1 MFKFKE
7 FLKYLKKFERNI
19 SFVGILNSFRHFKS
33 IEKLKPVDILYLC
46 HDNSRPL
53 LFDGKYH
60 SPLIDSINIK
70 LKNYSNYTLALPFS
84 KYSGNNAYGNTINLN
99 FYIIV
104 SLLRRILRNGSI
116 SLKNVENDPLIKFY
130 SYLFEKLN
138 LKIIFGVQPSIEMCI
153 AAKIARI
160 KIIDVQ
166 HGVIST
172 DENDVHH
179 YYNLKNRFQINN
191 IGWPDYIF
199 CRNKQSLNEVSK
211 LIDYTKPI
219 LIGNL
224 NKYFYKNI
232 YLNKQ
237 ENILFKTKR
246 KTFLFT
252 FQPFYE
258 SESFSSKNLHHK
270 IIFPTALLKLILSS
284 NYNFILRLHPSQI
297 QNKNLFKLHMTAFN
311 NLFSECN
318 NVDFIINNKEPL
330 EYSLLNSDIH
340 ITYNSASLFD
350 AFDFGLKTILLDDNI
365 SRLNSYYGEL
375 MYSDF
380 VIVEPTLEIDF
391 NKHFKQKKYKEDS
404 DDFDFEDFVLKN
416 MRSC

>member
-1 MFKFKE
+1 MYN
-7 FLKYLKKFERNI
+7 YLKSFRRNI
-19 SFVGILNSFRHFKS
+19 SLLGIFYAFKHAKS
-33 IEKLKPVDILYLC
+33 IEKLNSVDILYLC

-84 KYSGNNAYGNTINLN
+84 KYSGNKAYGNTINLN
-99 FYIIV
+99 FYIII
-104 SLLRRILRNGSI
+104 SLLKRVVIYRSR
-116 SLKNVENDPLIKFY
+116 SLKNINHDPLIKFY
-130 SYLFEKLN
+130 IKLYKKLK
-138 LKIIFGVQPSIEMCI
+138 LKIIIGIQPSTEMCI
-153 AAKIARI
+153 AAKLSKI

-166 HGVIST
+166 HGIVST
-172 DENDVHH
+172 DETNG
-179 YYNLKNRFQINN
+179 YYSPGKRFHTKNT
-191 IGWPDYIF
+191 GWPNYIF
-199 CRNKQSLNEVSK
+199 CRNKQSFNEVLK
-211 LIDYTKPI
+211 LKNYTKPL

-224 NKYFYKNI
+224 NKFFYENI
-232 YLNKQ
+232 YLNTQ

-258 SESFSSKNLHHK
+258 SKTFSSTNLHHK
-270 IIFPTALLKLILSS
+270 IVFPSALLKLILSS

-297 QNKNLFKLHMTAFN
+297 QNKNLFKLYMTALN

-350 AFDFGLKTILLDDNI
+350 AFDFGLKTILLDHNI

-380 VIVEPTLEIDF
+380 VIVEPTLEVNF

-404 DDFDFEDFVLKN
+404 DNFDFEDFILKN
-416 MRSC
+416 MKSC

>member
-19 SFVGILNSFRHFKS
+19 SFVGLLNAFKHFKS
-33 IEKLKPVDILYLC
+33 IKKLKPVDILYLC

-53 LFDGKYH
+53 LLDGRYH
-60 SPLIDSINIK
+60 SPLIDSINIR
-70 LKNYSNYTLALPFS
+70 LKKYSNYTLALPFS
-84 KYSGNNAYGNTINLN
+84 KYSGNRTYGNTINLN

-104 SLLRRILRNGSI
+104 SLLRRIFRNGSI
-116 SLKNVENDPLIKFY
+116 SLKNVQNDPLIKFY

-138 LKIIFGVQPSIEMCI
+138 LKIIFGVQPSIEICI
-153 AAKIARI
+153 AAKIAKI
-160 KIIDVQ
+160 KIIDIQ
-166 HGVIST
+166 HGIISI
-172 DENDVHH
+172 DEANG
-179 YYNLKNRFQINN
+179 YYSPKKRSQINN
-191 IGWPDYIF
+191 KGWPNYIF
-199 CRNKQSLNEVSK
+199 CRNRQSLNEVLK
-211 LIDYTKPI
+211 LNDYTKPL

-232 YLNKQ
+232 YLNNQ
-237 ENILFKTKR
+237 ENTLFKTKR

-270 IIFPTALLKLILSS
+270 IIFPTALLNLVLNS
-284 NYNFILRLHPSQI
+284 NYNFILKLHPSQI
-297 QNKNLFKLHMTAFN
+297 QNKNLFKLHMTALN

-350 AFDFGLKTILLDDNI
+350 AFDYGLKTILLDDNQ

-375 MYSDF
+375 MNSGF

-391 NKHFKQKKYKEDS
+391 NKHFKHKKYKEDS
-404 DDFDFEDFVLKN
+404 DDFDFEDFILKN
-416 MRSC
+416 MISC